1 MQPHLVFKRVTT
13 KPEAE
18 ILRTIR
24 NDCREFM
31 TRNTNYITPEA
42 QEDWF
47 KTAHKKYEMYIAYS
61 VEYGAVIVNAG
72 FGLIHKNENDFM
84 VTGGLL
90 IDYRDKGL
98 GKSLFKFLVDQCH
111 KSLPIRLEVLKT
123 NIRAYKTYE
132 ALNFVTIDE
141 TDKIF
146 IMEYKYDSPI

>member
-1 MQPHLVFKRVTT
+1 MQSHLVFKRVTT
-13 KPEAE
+13 KAEAE

-31 TRNTNYITPEA
+31 TRSTDYISAEA
-42 QEDWF
+42 QEEWF
-47 KTAHKKYEMYIAYS
+47 KTAHKKYEMYIVYS
-61 VEYGAVIVNAG
+61 VEYGAVAVNAG
-72 FGLIHKNENDFM
+72 FGLIHRNENDFM
-84 VTGGLL
+84 LTGGLL
-90 IDYRDKGL
+90 VDYRDKGL

-132 ALNFVTIDE
+132 ALNFINIGE

-146 IMEYKYDSPI
+146 IMEYRYDSSI